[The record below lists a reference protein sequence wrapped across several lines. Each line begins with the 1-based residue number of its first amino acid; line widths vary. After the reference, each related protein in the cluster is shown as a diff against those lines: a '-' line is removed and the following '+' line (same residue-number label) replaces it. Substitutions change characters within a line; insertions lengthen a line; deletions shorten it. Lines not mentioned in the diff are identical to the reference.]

1 MSFRHRPLMTSVY
14 EWHCSRACTSTLVM
28 GRTLDL
34 PSVIELAPCKY
45 KRVYFYFGVQ
55 KKLIFIY
62 VFFFI
67 LIFGADL
74 TFILRPIWLGADMT
88 GNRIEYVALQMS
100 LLQFYNTTEK
110 TYYVC
115 YVACVLLS
123 TNNNTYRTDPCCIM
137 LLFII
142 LLSNVISVNVQVC
155 KKSSPPPSYAN
166 LAPHNTKQ
174 KIIYWA
180 TRTPLKNRGNSSSAG
195 G

>member
-1 MSFRHRPLMTSVY
+1 
-14 EWHCSRACTSTLVM
+14 M

-34 PSVIELAPCKY
+34 PSVIKLAPCKY
-45 KRVYFYFGVQ
+45 KRVCFYFGVQ

-62 VFFFI
+62 LFFFI
-67 LIFGADL
+67 FIFWGRFDFHFEADL
-74 TFILRPIWLGADMT
+74 TWAALT
-88 GNRIEYVALQMS
+88 GNRIEYVALQIS

-137 LLFII
+137 LLIII

-155 KKSSPPPSYAN
+155 KNSSP
-166 LAPHNTKQ
+166 LT
-174 KIIYWA
+174 
-180 TRTPLKNRGNSSSAG
+180 
-195 G
+195 